1 MGNFLMQYLAKFL
14 PPPHN
19 VPDREQAR
27 SALGAAIGLGL
38 TALLSFAALGANMN
52 AVFLIAPMGASAVL
66 VFAVPASPLAQPWSV
81 VGGNLVSALVGI
93 TCAHFIALPMLA
105 APLAGSLAIVAMFFM
120 RCLHP
125 PGGAVALT
133 AVLAGPAVHAAGY
146 WFALSPVALNSS
158 LLVLAG
164 LVYNNISGRRYP
176 HIAHSPMQNVHDTR
190 DPAPTGRIGFS
201 NDDLDAVLKRYG
213 QVLDVSRDDLE
224 SIILQTEMHAYGR
237 RFGVITCA
245 DVMSKDVITL
255 EFSTELAQAW
265 RLMRHHQV
273 HALPVLNSARR
284 VIGIVTQNDF
294 LRQGELDDY
303 HTYAERFRRFI
314 QRSLKTHS
322 DKPEVVGQI
331 MSMKVRTVRDDSPIV
346 ELVPLMANAGMHHIP
361 VVNLENRFVGI
372 VTQSDLVA
380 ALYESRL
387 TSVIDKAVEAPE
399 PAGSI
404 TPV

>member
-1 MGNFLMQYLAKFL
+1 MGTQFVQWLGRFL

-27 SALGAAIGLGL
+27 AAFGAALGLGL
-38 TALLSFAALGANMN
+38 TALLSFAALGANLDAM
-52 AVFLIAPMGASAVL
+52 FLIAPMGASAVL
-66 VFAVPASPLAQPWSV
+66 VFGVPASPLAQPWSV
-81 VGGNLVSALVGI
+81 VGGNVVSALVGI
-93 TCAHFIALPMLA
+93 TCARFIEAPMMA

-146 WFALSPVALNSS
+146 HFALVPVCLNSS
-158 LLVLAG
+158 LLVAAG
-164 LVYNNISGRRYP
+164 LAYNNMTGRRYP
-176 HIAHSPMQNVHDTR
+176 HMAHSPMQNVHDTR

-224 SIILQTEMHAYGR
+224 DIILQTEMHAYGR

-245 DVMSKDVITL
+245 DVMSKDVVTL
-255 EFSTELAQAW
+255 EFSTELADAW
-265 RLMRHHQV
+265 RLLRHHHV

-294 LRQGELDDY
+294 LHQGELDDY

-314 QRSLKTHS
+314 QKTLKTHS

-331 MSMKVRTVRDDSPIV
+331 MSQPVRTVRDDTPIV

-380 ALYESRL
+380 SLYESRL
-387 TSVIDKAVEAPE
+387 VTAP
-399 PAGSI
+399 PASRGPGI
-404 TPV
+404 GQVALKTT